1 MNEKDI
7 KKSIET
13 FTKLQINSVNN
24 TIMWILLAI
33 IYSVGFVLIVY
44 TMSRDLQAGI
54 SVTIIVLLMFLWT
67 TRINRNNYE

>member
-1 MNEKDI
+1 MK
-7 KKSIET
+7 T
-13 FTKLQINSVNN
+13 FKNIV
-24 TIMWILLAI
+24 MWILLAL

>member
-44 TMSRDLQAGI
+44 TMSCNLQAGI